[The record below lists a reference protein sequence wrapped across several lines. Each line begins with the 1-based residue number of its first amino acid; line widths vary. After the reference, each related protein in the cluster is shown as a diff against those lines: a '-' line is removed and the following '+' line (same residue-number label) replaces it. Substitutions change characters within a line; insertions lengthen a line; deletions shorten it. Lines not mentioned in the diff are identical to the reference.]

1 MIDIANDNADD
12 VLDVRGAMALLRVG
26 KDAIYTMCGRQEIP
40 HRKVGRALRFSRAA
54 LLRWLGGE
62 HHETV
67 AACGQQGAQQKG
79 Q

>member
-1 MIDIANDNADD
+1 MTSLDEDTD

-26 KDAIYTMCGRQEIP
+26 RDAIYTLCARQEIP

-54 LLRWLGGE
+54 LVRWLDS
-62 HHETV
+62 
-67 AACGQQGAQQKG
+67 CGPSGALKG